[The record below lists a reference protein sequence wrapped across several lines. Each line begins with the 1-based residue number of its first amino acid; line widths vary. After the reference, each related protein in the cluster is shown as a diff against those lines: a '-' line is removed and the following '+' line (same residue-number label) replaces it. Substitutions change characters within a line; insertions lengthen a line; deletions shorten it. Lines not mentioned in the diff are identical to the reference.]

1 MSGVFVYLTIF
12 ILGAIPLF
20 EATFVVPIAILGGA
34 NLFLSLAAG
43 ISGNFLT
50 IILVV
55 IFSEKV
61 KDWFMK
67 DKASRRNQRAEGIWK
82 KFGFH
87 GFVLL
92 GPILLSSHVSAIAA
106 VSFGATRAKTIAY
119 VTLSLI
125 IWTLPLAILA
135 NYGVDFLGLEDM
147 QFLRR
152 YLDS

>member
-1 MSGVFVYLTIF
+1 MSSLFVYITIF

-20 EATFVVPIAILGGA
+20 EATFVVPIAILGGS
-34 NLFLSLAAG
+34 NLFLSLVAG

-61 KDWFMK
+61 KGWFMK
-67 DKASRRNQRAEGIWK
+67 NKESRRSQRAQGIWE

-106 VSFGATRAKTIAY
+106 VSFGATRVKTIAY